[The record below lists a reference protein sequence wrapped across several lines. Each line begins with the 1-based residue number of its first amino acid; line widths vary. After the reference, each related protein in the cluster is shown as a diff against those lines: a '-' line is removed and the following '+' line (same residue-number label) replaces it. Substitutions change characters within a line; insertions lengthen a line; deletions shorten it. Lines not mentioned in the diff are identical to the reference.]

1 MQPDVVYI
9 FFMHMLYGA
18 FGEGAGNSF
27 AAVIGVDGNVG
38 DEIEA
43 FLALPK
49 RDQAGIADDAPVF
62 LPDVTGEGQAG
73 TICHAV
79 RPFEKGAVTCRAA
92 HILHVP
98 PAFVVHGVGETGL
111 DQVCNGGQVAQYI
124 ERTQVGV
131 MLTSRWDG
139 DGRHCGYYIIP
150 TVIKCVFGSAINFVR
165 IASMFITLEGPEGSG
180 KTSHIPHLVEFLRE
194 KGHVVFP
201 TREPGGTSIS
211 EQIRDILH
219 DMKNAEMHPR
229 TETLLY
235 QAARAQIVEQ
245 VIQPRLAD
253 GEIVIS
259 DRYYDSTIAYQG
271 YGHQQNL
278 EDVRALVKYATGG
291 LTPDLT
297 ILLDLDIEVG
307 LKRKTQNEV
316 EWNRMDAYTVEFHK
330 RVRAGYLEM
339 VKAEP
344 QRWVVVNSDQAW
356 ESVQAELR
364 RVIVEKLDKQVGT
377 G

>member
-1 MQPDVVYI
+1 
-9 FFMHMLYGA
+9 
-18 FGEGAGNSF
+18 
-27 AAVIGVDGNVG
+27 
-38 DEIEA
+38 
-43 FLALPK
+43 
-49 RDQAGIADDAPVF
+49 
-62 LPDVTGEGQAG
+62 
-73 TICHAV
+73 
-79 RPFEKGAVTCRAA
+79 
-92 HILHVP
+92 
-98 PAFVVHGVGETGL
+98 
-111 DQVCNGGQVAQYI
+111 
-124 ERTQVGV
+124 
-131 MLTSRWDG
+131 
-139 DGRHCGYYIIP
+139 
-150 TVIKCVFGSAINFVR
+150 
-165 IASMFITLEGPEGSG
+165 MFITLEGPEGSG

-194 KGHVVFP
+194 KGYTVFP

-211 EQIRDILH
+211 EQVRDILH

-278 EDVRALVKYATGG
+278 EDIRALVKYATGG

-297 ILLDLDIEVG
+297 ILLDLDVEVG
-307 LKRKTQNEV
+307 LRRKKKDN
-316 EWNRMDAYTVEFHK
+316 EWNRLDAYTIEFHR

-339 VKAEP
+339 VKSEP
-344 QRWVVVNSDQAW
+344 QRWGVVNAGQAW

-364 RVIVEKLDKQVGT
+364 KVIVERLEG
-377 G
+377 

>member
-1 MQPDVVYI
+1 
-9 FFMHMLYGA
+9 
-18 FGEGAGNSF
+18 
-27 AAVIGVDGNVG
+27 
-38 DEIEA
+38 
-43 FLALPK
+43 
-49 RDQAGIADDAPVF
+49 
-62 LPDVTGEGQAG
+62 
-73 TICHAV
+73 
-79 RPFEKGAVTCRAA
+79 
-92 HILHVP
+92 
-98 PAFVVHGVGETGL
+98 
-111 DQVCNGGQVAQYI
+111 
-124 ERTQVGV
+124 
-131 MLTSRWDG
+131 
-139 DGRHCGYYIIP
+139 
-150 TVIKCVFGSAINFVR
+150 
-165 IASMFITLEGPEGSG
+165 MFITLEGPEGSG

-194 KGHVVFP
+194 KGHTVFP

-245 VIQPRLAD
+245 VIKPRLAD

-278 EDVRALVKYATGG
+278 DEIRALVKYATGG

-307 LKRKTQNEV
+307 LARKKKDN
-316 EWNRMDAYTVEFHK
+316 EWNRMDAKTVDFHK
-330 RVRAGYLEM
+330 RVRNGYLEM

-344 QRWVVVNSDQAW
+344 KRWVVVNSEQAW

-364 RVIVEKLDKQVGT
+364 QVILERLNK
-377 G
+377 